1 MCSILYPGP
10 QCSRLGHVLANIQA
24 LLANLHWFSVYSIC
38 HDANS
43 VAHALARY
51 VKHISSYV
59 FWIED
64 SPPSLLWRICISI
77 WLIYGY
83 INYNLV
89 RFQEEE
95 KKKKNQF
102 STKLRL
108 QNVESR
114 FFLLAQHQQV
124 INPFIFFLFLLYFV
138 FSSSLSSSAWPQ
150 VKFTLFTL
158 LLVLPN
164 ITPPIF
170 ISPSIHPHGHGLDK
184 LKWKWADNWWQMGF
198 NIYICVYLCVCEAKS
213 WHKQF
218 RVRPNFEF
226 YQVRKYM

>member
-1 MCSILYPGP
+1 MI
-10 QCSRLGHVLANIQA
+10 I
-24 LLANLHWFSVYSIC
+24 WFGF
-38 HDANS
+38 
-43 VAHALARY
+43 R
-51 VKHISSYV
+51 KKKK
-59 FWIED
+59 
-64 SPPSLLWRICISI
+64 
-77 WLIYGY
+77 
-83 INYNLV
+83 
-89 RFQEEE
+89 

-114 FFLLAQHQQV
+114 FFLLAQHQQL

-158 LLVLPN
+158 LQVLPN

-198 NIYICVYLCVCEAKS
+198 NIYIYIYLCIFVCVCEAKS